1 MKTNRQTAKAFI
13 YGLCA
18 NGSNCHTDGKT
29 FVSFSTQVAE
39 NHGSAIL
46 IADTYRVSSIY
57 FCGPWWGTTPPT
69 EKQLSYVVREAS
81 YADVPTFRVPNIFPR
96 TEEDHATN
104 IEHLTA
110 KMNRERERANK
121 ARKEDTKRRFLFY
134 AGAIKTN
141 IALYKA
147 IFNIA

>member
-18 NGSNCHTDGKT
+18 NGSNCHTDGTT
-29 FVSFSTQVAE
+29 FVSYETAVAT
-39 NHGSAIL
+39 NRGKCIL
-46 IADTYRVSSIY
+46 IACAYRACNW
-57 FCGPWWGTTPPT
+57 CGAIFGTTPTT

-81 YADVPTFRVPNIFPR
+81 YEDIPTFRVPNIYPR
-96 TEEDHATN
+96 TEKDHATN

-110 KMNRERERANK
+110 KMNRERERADK
-121 ARKEDTKRRFLFY
+121 ARREDTKKRYLFF

>member
-18 NGSNCHTDGKT
+18 NGSNCHTDGDT
-29 FVSFSTQVAE
+29 FVSYSTPVAT
-39 NHGSAIL
+39 NRGSAIL
-46 IADTYRVSSIY
+46 IADTYRVRIY
-57 FCGPWWGTTPPT
+57 GCGTWQGTTPTT
-69 EKQLSYVVREAS
+69 ERQLSYVVREAS
-81 YADVPTFRVPNIFPR
+81 YEDIPTFRVPNIYPR
-96 TEEDHATN
+96 TEKDHATN
-104 IEHLTA
+104 IKHLTE
-110 KMNRERERANK
+110 KMNREREKADK
-121 ARKEDTKRRFLFY
+121 ARREDTKKRYLFY